1 MYFHCRREIP
11 YTRLQMYL
19 NIIAS
24 LDNLLCIRF
33 GGTGEVGMGTGPP
46 PPLFTNTYNKEKR
59 NKKKLSK
66 GPSLYYVRT

>member
-33 GGTGEVGMGTGPP
+33 GGTGEVGMGNGPP
-46 PPLFTNTYNKEKR
+46 PPFLPIHIIKR
-59 NKKKLSK
+59 RETRKNCLR
-66 GPSLYYVRT
+66 GHLYIT